1 MEAILTS
8 VTRSVLGP
16 DYDRIVPLAPG
27 GAGEVFRAHKRGLD
41 VEVVVKRVKA
51 EYRGRLSETR
61 EAEILKNL
69 RHQYLPRIY
78 DIIPAADGYVYT
90 VMDYIPGCDLGE
102 YVAQYGAL
110 PQKQVVKWLRQL
122 CQVVCYLHSQKPAV
136 IHCDLKPENIRITPQ
151 GDICLIDFNTSLLRQ
166 DGEIQALGATNGYA
180 APEQYNV
187 SPAALSALP
196 EERRKQW
203 LRWSAAAQ
211 PYGKVTEATDQ
222 YGMGAVAYFMLTG
235 YTPGHCLEGV
245 IPLERYQIQLGEALR
260 AVVEKAMALR
270 PEDRFSGAKAML
282 AVLENLKKTDRAY
295 RRWQVRC
302 QVTAVALG
310 ALVLLSVFCLWMGWN
325 LRGEEQGEAY
335 LDLVAQADALIQAQD
350 YEQSL
355 EVLSQAMVLESDR
368 IEAYIRASTV
378 LYRLGRYS
386 ECVDLLSDLNFVYDE
401 EAMSQADFAYAQAE
415 LNYVLGSCYYQL
427 EDYDQAVEYLQL
439 AAWFDGAEPI
449 YYRDLAVAQ
458 AKAGNLAQAQES
470 YQTLQG
476 MEGAAQEDLLLVE
489 GELAYAQGD
498 YQGALSP
505 MLELTHSTDQSLV
518 SRSYLLAAQCYRRLD
533 RLSEEIALLEEA
545 RTVLG
550 APADSLHTQELI
562 DAYLQSGAERGAAED
577 YEKALALCQE
587 LLDRGTAP
595 LAVRLN
601 AGLALQYLGRTEEA
615 MALAEETVERFPN
628 DYRSYLRLALLCL
641 DSRVADYDRARQAYE
656 QAAALYSG
664 AGVQDSEMAYLE
676 SLINSLG

>member
-1 MEAILTS
+1 M
-8 VTRSVLGP
+8 
-16 DYDRIVPLAPG
+16 
-27 GAGEVFRAHKRGLD
+27 
-41 VEVVVKRVKA
+41 
-51 EYRGRLSETR
+51 GR
-61 EAEILKNL
+61 
-69 RHQYLPRIY
+69 
-78 DIIPAADGYVYT
+78 
-90 VMDYIPGCDLGE
+90 
-102 YVAQYGAL
+102 
-110 PQKQVVKWLRQL
+110 
-122 CQVVCYLHSQKPAV
+122 
-136 IHCDLKPENIRITPQ
+136 
-151 GDICLIDFNTSLLRQ
+151 
-166 DGEIQALGATNGYA
+166 
-180 APEQYNV
+180 
-187 SPAALSALP
+187 
-196 EERRKQW
+196 
-203 LRWSAAAQ
+203 
-211 PYGKVTEATDQ
+211 
-222 YGMGAVAYFMLTG
+222 
-235 YTPGHCLEGV
+235 
-245 IPLERYQIQLGEALR
+245 
-260 AVVEKAMALR
+260 
-270 PEDRFSGAKAML
+270 
-282 AVLENLKKTDRAY
+282 
-295 RRWQVRC
+295 
-302 QVTAVALG
+302 
-310 ALVLLSVFCLWMGWN
+310 N

-641 DSRVADYDRARQAYE
+641 DSRVADYDRARQAYA

-664 AGVQDSEMAYLE
+664 AGVEDGEMASMEPLMIAGGAGLAVALVAIPIAIAVLRRQGKAIAERIRREYE
-676 SLINSLG
+676 